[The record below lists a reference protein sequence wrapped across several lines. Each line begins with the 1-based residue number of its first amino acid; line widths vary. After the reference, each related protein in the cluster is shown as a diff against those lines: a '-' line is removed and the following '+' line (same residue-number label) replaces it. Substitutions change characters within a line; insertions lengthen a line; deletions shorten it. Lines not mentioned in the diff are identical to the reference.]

1 MLIPGEN
8 GEHGTWVYRNEPGQF
23 ILDLGEETQVD
34 GIQLQ
39 NINAYDE
46 RHAKEIKVFLSDL
59 RDGPWH
65 EVMNEVLPDTR
76 NDEEELPIL
85 HFATYGFTRGK
96 FLKCQIQSHYGS
108 HGGPDYFGIYS
119 GELLLLIT
127 NYCLD
132 FF

>member
-1 MLIPGEN
+1 M
-8 GEHGTWVYRNEPGQF
+8 YRNEPGQF

-96 FLKCQIQSHYGS
+96 FLKCQIKSHYGTY
-108 HGGPDYFGIYS
+108 GGLDYFGIYS